1 MSRNS
6 SGVIQVTAIVLGL
19 FSIISFLFLFS
30 FFIVEALTT
39 ENNTYNDFKLAL
51 ILIGAIAS
59 VLTWV
64 ASLVLYGFSEML
76 ASVKNIEANIN
87 NRTNPKTLNKN

>member
-39 ENNTYNDFKLAL
+39 ENNIYNDFKLAL

-59 VLTWV
+59 ALTWV
-64 ASLVLYGFSEML
+64 ASLTLYGFSEML